1 VQLAID
7 DFGVGYFSFSYLRKF
22 PLDALKVD
30 RSFIND
36 ISSNPDNAMI
46 LSALINIGRSLKH
59 RVVAEGVETDEQ
71 LHFLQQEGCSEGQ
84 EYLFCRPI
92 IAEKFAEFLERGVTE
107 SIVH

>member
-1 VQLAID
+1 MKI
-7 DFGVGYFSFSYLRKF
+7 
-22 PLDALKVD
+22 D

-36 ISSNPDNAMI
+36 ISANHDNAMI

-59 RVVAEGVETDEQ
+59 RVVAEGVETEEQ

-84 EYLFCRPI
+84 EYPFFHPI
-92 IAEKFAEFLERGVTE
+92 IAEKVAAFLERDVTE